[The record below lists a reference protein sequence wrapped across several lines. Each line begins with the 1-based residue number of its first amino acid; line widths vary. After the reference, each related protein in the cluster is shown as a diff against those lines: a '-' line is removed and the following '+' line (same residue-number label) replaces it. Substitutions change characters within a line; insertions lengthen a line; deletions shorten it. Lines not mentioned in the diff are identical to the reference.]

1 MSYDF
6 KNLIE
11 DIEAEAK
18 AEGSEAELRELRR
31 EFSIASQLMTL
42 RREKKLTQK
51 QLAQA
56 SGIPQS
62 EISRIET
69 GEANPTYATLAA
81 LAEPTLVARWNTLVL
96 LRERVLAEIEP
107 LRKNKQIGSSLQAK
121 VVITAAAAELPL
133 LERYAKQ
140 LPMLFIVPD
149 VALRPSA
156 DRSSATAVDAAASVS
171 PNVCVATR

>member
-1 MSYDF
+1 MSDDF

-18 AEGSEAELRELRR
+18 AEGTEDELREMRR

-69 GEANPTYATLAA
+69 GEANPTYATLSA
-81 LAEPTLVARWNTLVL
+81 LAEPFGV
-96 LRERVLAEIEP
+96 
-107 LRKNKQIGSSLQAK
+107 K
-121 VVITAAAAELPL
+121 VGFIAHGTA
-133 LERYAKQ
+133 
-140 LPMLFIVPD
+140 
-149 VALRPSA
+149 
-156 DRSSATAVDAAASVS
+156 
-171 PNVCVATR
+171 

>member
-1 MSYDF
+1 MSDDF

-18 AEGSEAELRELRR
+18 AEGTEDELREMRR

-69 GEANPTYATLAA
+69 GEANPTYATLSA
-81 LAEPTLVARWNTLVL
+81 LAEPFGV
-96 LRERVLAEIEP
+96 
-107 LRKNKQIGSSLQAK
+107 K
-121 VVITAAAAELPL
+121 VGFIAHGAA
-133 LERYAKQ
+133 
-140 LPMLFIVPD
+140 
-149 VALRPSA
+149 
-156 DRSSATAVDAAASVS
+156 
-171 PNVCVATR
+171 

>member
-1 MSYDF
+1 MSDDF

-11 DIEAEAK
+11 NIEAEAE
-18 AEGSEAELRELRR
+18 AEGSEAELRKMRR

-69 GEANPTYATLAA
+69 GEANPTYATLSA
-81 LAEPTLVARWNTLVL
+81 LAEPFGAQV
-96 LRERVLAEIEP
+96 
-107 LRKNKQIGSSLQAK
+107 G
-121 VVITAAAAELPL
+121 
-133 LERYAKQ
+133 
-140 LPMLFIVPD
+140 FIV
-149 VALRPSA
+149 S
-156 DRSSATAVDAAASVS
+156 DAA
-171 PNVCVATR
+171 

>member
-1 MSYDF
+1 MSDDF

-18 AEGSEAELRELRR
+18 AEGPAAEAELRELRR

-51 QLAQA
+51 QLAKA

-69 GEANPTYATLAA
+69 GDANPTYATLSA
-81 LAEPTLVARWNTLVL
+81 LAESFGV
-96 LRERVLAEIEP
+96 RV
-107 LRKNKQIGSSLQAK
+107 G
-121 VVITAAAAELPL
+121 
-133 LERYAKQ
+133 
-140 LPMLFIVPD
+140 FI
-149 VALRPSA
+149 RP
-156 DRSSATAVDAAASVS
+156 DAA
-171 PNVCVATR
+171 

>member
-1 MSYDF
+1 MSDDF

-18 AEGSEAELRELRR
+18 AEGSEAELREMRR

-42 RREKKLTQK
+42 RREKKLTQM

-69 GEANPTYATLAA
+69 GEANPTYATLSA
-81 LAEPTLVARWNTLVL
+81 LAEPFGV
-96 LRERVLAEIEP
+96 RVGFI
-107 LRKNKQIGSSLQAK
+107 
-121 VVITAAAAELPL
+121 LP
-133 LERYAKQ
+133 
-140 LPMLFIVPD
+140 
-149 VALRPSA
+149 
-156 DRSSATAVDAAASVS
+156 DAA
-171 PNVCVATR
+171 

>member
-1 MSYDF
+1 MSDDF

-69 GEANPTYATLAA
+69 GEANPTYATLSA
-81 LAEPTLVARWNTLVL
+81 LAEPFGVQVGF
-96 LRERVLAEIEP
+96 I
-107 LRKNKQIGSSLQAK
+107 
-121 VVITAAAAELPL
+121 LP
-133 LERYAKQ
+133 
-140 LPMLFIVPD
+140 
-149 VALRPSA
+149 
-156 DRSSATAVDAAASVS
+156 DAA
-171 PNVCVATR
+171 

>member
-1 MSYDF
+1 MSDDF

-69 GEANPTYATLAA
+69 GEANPTYATLSA
-81 LAEPTLVARWNTLVL
+81 LAEPFGV
-96 LRERVLAEIEP
+96 RV
-107 LRKNKQIGSSLQAK
+107 G
-121 VVITAAAAELPL
+121 
-133 LERYAKQ
+133 
-140 LPMLFIVPD
+140 FIV
-149 VALRPSA
+149 
-156 DRSSATAVDAAASVS
+156 TDAA
-171 PNVCVATR
+171 